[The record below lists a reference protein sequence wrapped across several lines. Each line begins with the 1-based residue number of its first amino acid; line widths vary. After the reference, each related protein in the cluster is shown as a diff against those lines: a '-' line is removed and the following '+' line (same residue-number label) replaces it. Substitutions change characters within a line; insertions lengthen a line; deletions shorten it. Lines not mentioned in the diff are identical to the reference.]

1 MFLKFSEISVMF
13 WFLWQ
18 TQLTMLKPRGSLI
31 YETAHSNCFREVR
44 RDFFIGVS
52 AGSFIVVWKKGVSE
66 ASAH

>member
-1 MFLKFSEISVMF
+1 
-13 WFLWQ
+13 
-18 TQLTMLKPRGSLI
+18 MLKPRGSLI
-31 YETAHSNCFREVR
+31 YETAHSKCFREVR